1 MFSATYAARAAHQYI
16 AALATQGDGS
26 NKVVNSLNKLGKVLT
41 ANYGGKIPTDCQTD
55 NYYDSM
61 ALFARRVL
69 DDNAAPAA
77 EFTDEA
83 IAAAIETDT
92 LALGLAATGAPG
104 LARDRAVRVLQTRRA
119 VQAALSD
126 A

>member
-1 MFSATYAARAAHQYI
+1 MFSATYTARAAHQYI
-16 AALATQGDGS
+16 VALATQGDGS

-41 ANYGGKIPTDCQTD
+41 ANYGGKIPADCQTGNHFD
-55 NYYDSM
+55 TM

-69 DDNAAPAA
+69 DDNATDAP
-77 EFTDEA
+77 EFTEDE
-83 IAAAIETDT
+83 IAAAIEADT

-104 LARDRAVRVLQTRRA
+104 LARDRAIRVLQTRAA
-119 VQAALSD
+119 VKAALSD